1 MNAASPLS
9 QPDEHHA
16 IRHVAALLR
25 IAHHIPGR
33 VRLKLAGDSQ
43 SGLAQAI
50 DEARRFVKSVA
61 TTAGIRSVDL
71 NPLARSCV
79 VEYDPEVIPPAA
91 WQDMVDGVRSP
102 AAETL
107 LRTLARASG

>member
-1 MNAASPLS
+1 MNASPSLC
-9 QPDEHHA
+9 QPDEHHT

-33 VRLKLAGDSQ
+33 VRLKLAGDAQ
-43 SGLAQAI
+43 SGLAQAL
-50 DEARRFVKSVA
+50 DEARRFVRSVA
-61 TTAGIRSVDL
+61 ATAGIRSVDL

-91 WQDMVDGVRSP
+91 WQDLVNGVRSA

-107 LRTLARASG
+107 LRSLAAARG